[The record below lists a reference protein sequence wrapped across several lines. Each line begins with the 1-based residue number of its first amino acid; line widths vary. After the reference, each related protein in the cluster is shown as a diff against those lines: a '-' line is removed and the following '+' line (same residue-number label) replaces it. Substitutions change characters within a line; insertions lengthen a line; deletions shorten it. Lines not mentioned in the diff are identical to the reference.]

1 MNDDGPNP
9 HFGQLHLNV
18 AGRISHCHTMFLC
31 LQLPLLHITGGTPDK
46 LHYLDTRGE
55 WKDAAG
61 GAVPDGERTCGCV
74 GATWARPRSGF
85 PAPPATSGI
94 QFGTRTTSPCSMS
107 ATLFTSF
114 PPSSPP
120 SPLIPFLKSVQDRGA
135 CIVLFGRHS
144 NLFDSPI
151 TTTRGESNCRP
162 PRFTLD
168 PGGST
173 QMTLTRHQVIRG
185 NPYILCGC
193 GRYAET
199 HP

>member
-85 PAPPATSGI
+85 PAPRHFGYPIWDEDDVALFNVRLALHLLSPAIPSQPPHSLSKVRSG
-94 QFGTRTTSPCSMS
+94 QRCLYRALRTT
-107 ATLFTSF
+107 FK
-114 PPSSPP
+114 
-120 SPLIPFLKSVQDRGA
+120 PFRLSYNYN
-135 CIVLFGRHS
+135 S
-144 NLFDSPI
+144 W
-151 TTTRGESNCRP
+151 
-162 PRFTLD
+162 
-168 PGGST
+168 
-173 QMTLTRHQVIRG
+173 
-185 NPYILCGC
+185 
-193 GRYAET
+193 
-199 HP
+199 